1 MKKVISLILLLTLI
15 LSLGASAFAA
25 GSPKK
30 EPYNPVTPKK
40 NTFDITDDDKVD
52 VDKKDVPVEYRIPA
66 EAVIVTLVENA
77 DEALSKEDAAA
88 FKAAYEEVKKIQ
100 DALVV
105 NFFWVD
111 IDADL
116 AGDDFTGLDAQN
128 ALVYTFEC
136 EGENVRVLLNGK
148 EVKVIDRG
156 NGVYSAI
163 LPEAGAVAVLV
174 DK

>member
-30 EPYNPVTPKK
+30 DPPVTPVKA
-40 NTFDITDDDKVD
+40 TFDITEVEKVD
-52 VDKKDVPVEYRIPA
+52 ADKKIIPVKYRIPA

-111 IDADL
+111 VDADL

>member
-15 LSLGASAFAA
+15 MSLGASAFAA

-30 EPYNPVTPKK
+30 DPPVTPVKA
-40 NTFDITDDDKVD
+40 TFDITEVDKVD
-52 VDKKDVPVEYRIPA
+52 VDKKEIPVKYRIPA

-77 DEALSKEDAAA
+77 DEALNKEDAAA

-111 IDADL
+111 VDADL

-156 NGVYSAI
+156 NGLYSAI
-163 LPEAGAVAVLV
+163 LPEAGAVTVLV